1 MAKLLDPNFAS
12 QPCDRFDWWLVES
25 NTDISGLFSTRKQ
38 KKEHFLFEK
47 KGVAKKRLSLGPQI
61 PMSLMRI
68 DGHSDLHQYQ
78 RQKYQKQRNQQNKS
92 IGGAHMKSNR
102 KKKDYDRL
110 QGHNDR
116 GSHVGSKCW
125 SSRSNKLIRWAWA
138 LSISISIFNNIVV
151 YQHRNKFLAAQYLC
165 EEEEEQTDGQDRTC
179 ASISEQVVIYLP
191 CKHLTFITEKTIRQ
205 KNEKLSATKWSH

>member
-38 KKEHFLFEK
+38 KKNFFIYLKNK
-47 KGVAKKRLSLGPQI
+47 KELQKKRLSQGPQI

-68 DGHSDLHQYQ
+68 DGHSDIH
-78 RQKYQKQRNQQNKS
+78 KYQINNKIKATKVKQNWRSSHEIKL
-92 IGGAHMKSNR
+92 
-102 KKKDYDRL
+102 KKKNCDRL

-125 SSRSNKLIRWAWA
+125 SSRSNKLIRWV
-138 LSISISIFNNIVV
+138 LFISISIFNNIVV
-151 YQHRNKFLAAQYLC
+151 C
-165 EEEEEQTDGQDRTC
+165 
-179 ASISEQVVIYLP
+179 
-191 CKHLTFITEKTIRQ
+191 
-205 KNEKLSATKWSH
+205 

>member
-1 MAKLLDPNFAS
+1 MAKLLDPNFAP
-12 QPCDRFDWWLVES
+12 QPCDRFDWRPVES

-47 KGVAKKRLSLGPQI
+47 KG
-61 PMSLMRI
+61 RI

-102 KKKDYDRL
+102 KKRDYDRL

-151 YQHRNKFLAAQYLC
+151 YQHRQPNPLC
-165 EEEEEQTDGQDRTC
+165 Q
-179 ASISEQVVIYLP
+179 
-191 CKHLTFITEKTIRQ
+191 
-205 KNEKLSATKWSH
+205 SADK